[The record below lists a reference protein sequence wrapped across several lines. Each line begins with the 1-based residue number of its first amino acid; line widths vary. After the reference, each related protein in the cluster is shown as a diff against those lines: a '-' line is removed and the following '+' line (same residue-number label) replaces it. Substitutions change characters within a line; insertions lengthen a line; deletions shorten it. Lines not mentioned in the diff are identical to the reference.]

1 MEIFR
6 KIMLAVGIASFCI
19 CGLYLNGMGGAA
31 IIVKADEKYARLGVC
46 LLVSTVLFGG
56 TLGTAFSRKGILN
69 VISLLLNAAATVLWI
84 YPLACLNGV
93 PNSVVEKTRMEVLTN
108 RIYPAVI
115 ITISL
120 GLAVFA
126 DFFSYE
132 RITKRAE
139 KRERKMALKNR
150 PLNENEKI
158 I

>member
-1 MEIFR
+1 MELFR

-31 IIVKADEKYARLGVC
+31 MTFYEKYAHLGIC
-46 LLVSTVLFGG
+46 LLLSTLLFGG
-56 TLGTAFSRKGILN
+56 ALAAAFSRKGIMN
-69 VISLLLNAAATVLWI
+69 IISLLLNAAATVLWI
-84 YPLACLNGV
+84 YPVACLNGV
-93 PNSVVEKTRMEVLTN
+93 PNSVVAKTDMEVLTG

-126 DFFSYE
+126 DFFSYD
-132 RITKRAE
+132 RVTKRAE
-139 KRERKMALKNR
+139 RKERKEALKNR
-150 PLNENEKI
+150 PLNEDEKI